1 MGANIK
7 EDKFAESKRLLLDL
21 NAAKNEDVVL
31 KLLARDK
38 AKYNKVTDY
47 ICDAIRAFGNN
58 STSNVDMDHIETVI
72 EKMMDKKL
80 KNLNIADERA
90 AESQSL
96 EDNLDGVN
104 DDED

>member
-7 EDKFAESKRLLLDL
+7 EDKFAESKRILLDL
-21 NAAKNEDVVL
+21 NSAKNDDVLL
-31 KLLARDK
+31 KLLDRDK
-38 AKYNKVTDY
+38 ARYNKVTDY

-58 STSNVDMDHIETVI
+58 SNSNVDMDHIETVI

-90 AESQSL
+90 IETESL
-96 EDNLDGVN
+96 EDNLEAVN
-104 DDED
+104 DVED